1 MAVRRVPFDDPFQNP
16 VLYADQGYDP
26 YDGQGGAPTQ
36 NAGLPGGTAGPGPS
50 TEPPPPAAP
59 KKYGAI
65 QGFDFGKLSGVTP
78 HDSDA
83 KYSDSVRGFSNFLGE
98 GGQVSRGNLGDLEK
112 FWAGQGHQG
121 HAVGDDKFDFGDGQ
135 GPIDI
140 INSKGEIWFQN
151 GDDRFGGGGQAGPS
165 VQSGNA
171 AALGMGGGGSVG
183 GSAGGGSS
191 SNSSKP
197 GFDSASLKEA
207 LAGLFP
213 NGNFNQNTVNRR
225 VDNVR
230 GSLESARKSRLQTN
244 QALLA
249 DRGLIGSG
257 PEMTAYKN
265 MDEDLFNQEIQGTN
279 DAYAHESDAAD
290 SRMMQALQIAAG
302 MTADEAA
309 QAVNWFRA
317 QNDAT
322 RNSNDFALGQGQLAL
337 GNRNTDLGYYNS
349 DHDFSLG
356 QGRLAIDNMNGVNTA
371 NLGMGRLALDRDAL
385 QHAIQSGDMDRLIEI
400 LRIQQGGA
408 STSAGGYL

>member
-1 MAVRRVPFDDPFQNP
+1 MAARRVPYDDPFGLP
-16 VLYADQGYDP
+16 PGMPDQGYDP
-26 YDGQGGAPTQ
+26 YGDGSVPVQ

-78 HDSDA
+78 HDSDT

-98 GGQVSRGNLGDLEK
+98 GGHVGRGDMGDLTK
-112 FWAGQGHQG
+112 WWTGQGHQG

-140 INSKGEIWFQN
+140 INSKGEVWFQN
-151 GDDRFGGGGQAGPS
+151 GDDRFGTPGGNQGS

-171 AALGMGGGGSVG
+171 AALGMPAGGGGGSY
-183 GSAGGGSS
+183 GGGSS
-191 SNSSKP
+191 SSSSKP

-322 RNSNDFALGQGQLAL
+322 RNANDFSLGQGQLAL

-371 NLGMGRLALDRDAL
+371 NLGMGRLGLDRDAL

-400 LRIQQGGA
+400 LKLQHDGA
-408 STSAGGYL
+408 GTSAGGYL

>member
-1 MAVRRVPFDDPFQNP
+1 MAARRVPYDDPFGLP
-16 VLYADQGYDP
+16 PGMPDQGYDP
-26 YDGQGGAPTQ
+26 YGDGSVPVQ

-78 HDSDA
+78 HDSDT
-83 KYSDSVRGFSNFLGE
+83 KYSDAVRGFSNFLGE
-98 GGQVSRGNLGDLEK
+98 GGHVGRGDMGDLTK
-112 FWAGQGHQG
+112 WWTGQGHQG

-140 INSKGEIWFQN
+140 INSKGEVWFQN
-151 GDDRFGGGGQAGPS
+151 GDDRFGTPGGNQGS

-171 AALGMGGGGSVG
+171 AALGIGGGAGVSG
-183 GSAGGGSS
+183 GAGGGSS
-191 SNSSKP
+191 SRSTGN
-197 GFDSASLKEA
+197 FDGLKEA

-213 NGNFNQNTVNRR
+213 NGNFNQDVVNRR

-230 GSLESARKSRLQTN
+230 GALSGARKSRLQTN

-265 MDEDLFNQEIQGTN
+265 MDEDLFNQEISGVN

-322 RNSNDFALGQGQLAL
+322 RNANDFSLGQGQLAL

-371 NLGMGRLALDRDAL
+371 NLGMGRLGLDRDAL

-400 LRIQQGGA
+400 LKLQQGGA